1 MQVNTQTQVQQ
12 PNINCNQCGSTVA
25 AQPCNTQCCAT
36 NPQVQ
41 SAAQYPANYIPVQ
54 TAGYPV
60 YQPTVTQSA
69 GSQSPSASGVT
80 IQIFNPS
87 VGTPG
92 AAPVY
97 NVNQPCYPQN
107 YYTGN
112 FNPNDKGANG
122 SQSGNNGVNSG
133 NSADNAN
140 SNSNNT
146 TNTNNTTTTKTEE
159 SKKTEKRK
167 IVELNDDYIRNL
179 ETYLN
184 SQDKEVRLNA
194 AKQVYDRLQ
203 EDDSRYDDKALNALI
218 NKMLQDPS
226 QEIRFLALTALDGG
240 LVSGNDYTVGV
251 LKNMQANNTGQL
263 GSEAVDA
270 NNILLKMSARQV
282 EKEFEVKGD
291 NKKKT
296 AEMSDRFKPEGTKL

>member
-1 MQVNTQTQVQQ
+1 MQVNGQTQVQQ
-12 PNINCNQCGSTVA
+12 PNINCSQCSGISAPQDTASV
-25 AQPCNTQCCAT
+25 CVT

-41 SAAQYPANYIPVQ
+41 TAQQYPANYVPVQ

-60 YQPTVTQSA
+60 YQPTVTQS
-69 GSQSPSASGVT
+69 SSPQSPSASGVT

-87 VGTPG
+87 VGAPG

-112 FNPNDKGANG
+112 FGPNAANAGAADG
-122 SQSGNNGVNSG
+122 SNNA
-133 NSADNAN
+133 NSADNSSANN
-140 SNSNNT
+140 SNPNNSNT
-146 TNTNNTTTTKTEE
+146 STNTNNTTTTKTEE
-159 SKKTEKRK
+159 AKKTEKRK

-184 SQDKEVRLNA
+184 SQDKDVRLNA
-194 AKQVYDRLQ
+194 AKQVYARLE

-226 QEIRFLALTALDGG
+226 QEVRFLALTALDGG

-251 LKNMQANNTGQL
+251 LKNIQANSTGQL
-263 GSEAVDA
+263 GSEAIEA

-282 EKEFEVKGD
+282 EKEFEVKND
-291 NKKKT
+291 KKT
-296 AEMSDRFKPEGTKL
+296 KQETTQKAK